1 MLKIKNNVDLK
12 ELEKFGFEYIEKDFD
27 TCCEIYSR
35 TCGLYKSIIIF
46 VKDRKIL
53 KVTDGKT
60 FELKD
65 EDIED
70 LIQADLV
77 EKV

>member
-1 MLKIKNNVDLK
+1 MWKLRKHIDFK
-12 ELEKFGFEYIEKDFD
+12 ELEKFRFEYIEEDFD

-35 TCGLYKSIIIF
+35 PCGSYKSIVIF

-65 EDIED
+65 EDIQD
-70 LIQADLV
+70 LIQAGIV
-77 EKV
+77 EKI